1 MISSNNPHSG
11 IKLEELKTD
20 VEYTF
25 DINPSHEYKTIRGF
39 KQSLYYQLGE
49 MTKYATI
56 SLWVEYSPTGKLHSH
71 GSVKNIHNRTKFVQQ
86 LLGLKNY
93 GTYKVDT
100 IQEDY
105 RATRL
110 AYQTKQQKII
120 LDDTGIDT
128 FVANLN
134 DHEWRDQ
141 VLGIREEKRDKAKKK
156 RFQKKYGDVLNF
168 FQEHP
173 PSESDHCQS
182 D

>member
-25 DINPSHEYKTIRGF
+25 DINPSHEYHTIRGF

-71 GSVKNIHNRTKFVQQ
+71 GSVKNITNRTKFVQQ
-86 LLGLKNY
+86 LLKLKQY

-105 RATRL
+105 KATRL
-110 AYQTKQQKII
+110 AYQRKQEKII
-120 LDDTGIDT
+120 LEDTGIDT
-128 FVANLN
+128 YVANLN

-141 VLGIREEKRDKAKKK
+141 VLGIREEKRKIKKT
-156 RFQKKYGDVLNF
+156 KKTLF
-168 FQEHP
+168 
-173 PSESDHCQS
+173 SESD
-182 D
+182 